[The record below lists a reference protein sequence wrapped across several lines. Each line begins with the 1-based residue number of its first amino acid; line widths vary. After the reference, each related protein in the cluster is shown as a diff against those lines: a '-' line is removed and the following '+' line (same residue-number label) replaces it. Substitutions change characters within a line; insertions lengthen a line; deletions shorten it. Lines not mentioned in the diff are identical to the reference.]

1 MKEGSSM
8 GIKELRLSRILNP
21 KSGKSVIIP
30 IDHGLV
36 MGNIEG
42 LQDPIDILEKLVKLG
57 IDGTLMSPGIA
68 KITNEYFCSKD
79 APGRI
84 LTIDLPL
91 SSTIP
96 GESGSIIGHEVIS
109 DIEFAIRNALDL
121 VKVLLPWGE
130 KENVQMESI
139 KVVSKV
145 ATECDKWN
153 IPLMVEPVFWGSHTS
168 KDKKNDRKLIEHA
181 ARMALEL
188 GADILKIPYTGNVS
202 EFKQLITHL
211 KVPVFVLGGPKMDNI
226 KDILNVAKESIE
238 AGATGIVFGR
248 NVWQNPKMESLIKCL
263 KEIVHENASV
273 DEVIKKYDLF

>member
-1 MKEGSSM
+1 M
-8 GIKELRLSRILNP
+8 GIKDLRISHILNP

-36 MGNIEG
+36 MGNIKG
-42 LQDPIDILEKLVKLG
+42 LQDPISTLEKLINTG
-57 IDGTLMSPGIA
+57 IDATLISPGVA
-68 KITNEYFCSKD
+68 KITTDLFSSKD

-96 GESGSIIGHEVIS
+96 GESGEVIGHKIIADVQ
-109 DIEFAIRNALDL
+109 FAIRYAFDI

-130 KENVQMESI
+130 KDNVQMESI
-139 KVVSKV
+139 EVVEKV
-145 ATECDKWN
+145 ANECDKWN
-153 IPLMVEPVFWGSHTS
+153 IPLMVEPVLWGSHVS
-168 KDKKNDRKLIEHA
+168 KERKNDPDLIEHA
-181 ARMALEL
+181 ARIALEL
-188 GADILKIPYTGNVS
+188 GADILKIPYTGNEK
-202 EFKQLITHL
+202 EFQQLVNVL
-211 KVPVFVLGGPKMDNI
+211 RVPIFVLGGPKMDNI

-238 AGATGIVFGR
+238 AGAKGIVFGR